1 MLWGGAGLSKGGDPW
16 KGKVRDFPTWDPPE
30 QHVQREDPCGRER
43 MDCEQTGWAE
53 WMEVSFKNTF
63 YLGWRG
69 SLHFILL
76 KIRCVYLEKF

>member
-30 QHVQREDPCGRER
+30 QHVQRGDPCGRER

-53 WMEVSFKNTF
+53 WMEKGMTPNN
-63 YLGWRG
+63 
-69 SLHFILL
+69 SLFSEHPMQS
-76 KIRCVYLEKF
+76 